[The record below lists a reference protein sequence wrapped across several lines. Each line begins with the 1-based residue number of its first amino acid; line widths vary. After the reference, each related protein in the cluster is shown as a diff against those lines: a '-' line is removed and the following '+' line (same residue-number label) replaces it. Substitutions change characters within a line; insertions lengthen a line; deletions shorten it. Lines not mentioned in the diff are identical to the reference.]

1 MTSPCRSTIYAFVAM
16 LMVHSVLAQSNIAP
30 TPGQPSRNNAPLGQ
44 FEIVGKSIASGQQV
58 SMEDSDRLQR
68 N

>member
-1 MTSPCRSTIYAFVAM
+1 M